1 MESEPI
7 IDEENFDWVKAIN
20 NIACP
25 MGVKQIKP
33 IMSGFLKK
41 EGKVLKTWKKRF
53 FSMMGN
59 GIYYFEND
67 NANKSLGVIVLKP
80 TSEVLVNKQDI
91 NQKRKSHGFSGLFG
105 ILEKDNVNENTFGI
119 VGDSYS
125 DKFKSDRFFVF
136 TAENKQDKENW
147 VKVINETIE
156 KIKNIDKELEKR
168 DPIKKHYLNNKDLP
182 KMTITNSSSIKTL
195 SNEFDAIA
203 EGNLSYFLIN
213 GIKFNENK
221 KYQKP
226 WYYSYGKEKFNA
238 TNVIVE
244 LFLKVEGNALH
255 YAAVLGHTH
264 IVSYLVKKCGGN
276 VESKAKDGSTALHF
290 AALLGQLTTMKFLIE
305 ECNANYEAVNDDGY
319 TPLLI
324 AAQYGYLFVVKYLIL
339 EKKANYKAL
348 TKVGNSIIDIVLINE
363 KENIYKFLTEK
374 LKVSPGLGG
383 LVLIQAAIINNFELV
398 KRLYEKEKLDPNK
411 ANEKGFTPIYY
422 AAVNG
427 NFEMVKYLIEECKA
441 DTNIV
446 SNPGATVL
454 HFALEGKNFDVVK
467 YIVEKCNPDP
477 NAKTDN
483 GINIYHSA
491 VVSENLDILTYIWNK
506 YPNEKAL
513 LEEGGDNG
521 WTPFHYAI
529 HYGQSKMVCFF
540 IDKCK
545 VDINIK
551 SKEGY
556 SVMAFAAKY
565 GTANVL
571 RALNTEYEL
580 DFNEKFDKRHILFLS
595 IENGNVDS
603 LKFFLDEND
612 IDANIKDHRGWTPM
626 HVAAYFGKLNVIK
639 YLVEEKDCGPYVEID
654 NKFTPAMIASQQKHG
669 NIIDYLVSKFGTL
682 KTGEMYLY

>member
-1 MESEPI
+1 
-7 IDEENFDWVKAIN
+7 
-20 NIACP
+20 
-25 MGVKQIKP
+25 
-33 IMSGFLKK
+33 
-41 EGKVLKTWKKRF
+41 
-53 FSMMGN
+53 
-59 GIYYFEND
+59 
-67 NANKSLGVIVLKP
+67 
-80 TSEVLVNKQDI
+80 
-91 NQKRKSHGFSGLFG
+91 
-105 ILEKDNVNENTFGI
+105 
-119 VGDSYS
+119 
-125 DKFKSDRFFVF
+125 
-136 TAENKQDKENW
+136 
-147 VKVINETIE
+147 
-156 KIKNIDKELEKR
+156 
-168 DPIKKHYLNNKDLP
+168 
-182 KMTITNSSSIKTL
+182 
-195 SNEFDAIA
+195 
-203 EGNLSYFLIN
+203 
-213 GIKFNENK
+213 
-221 KYQKP
+221 
-226 WYYSYGKEKFNA
+226 
-238 TNVIVE
+238 
-244 LFLKVEGNALH
+244 
-255 YAAVLGHTH
+255 
-264 IVSYLVKKCGGN
+264 
-276 VESKAKDGSTALHF
+276 
-290 AALLGQLTTMKFLIE
+290 
-305 ECNANYEAVNDDGY
+305 
-319 TPLLI
+319 
-324 AAQYGYLFVVKYLIL
+324 
-339 EKKANYKAL
+339 
-348 TKVGNSIIDIVLINE
+348 
-363 KENIYKFLTEK
+363 
-374 LKVSPGLGG
+374 
-383 LVLIQAAIINNFELV
+383 
-398 KRLYEKEKLDPNK
+398 
-411 ANEKGFTPIYY
+411 
-422 AAVNG
+422 
-427 NFEMVKYLIEECKA
+427 MVKYLIEECKA